1 MATART
7 TESGVS
13 RRALLKGGLAVGT
26 GLIVGFRLPIAGRR
40 SAFAQPGAFAPNQWI
55 SIDRDGLVT
64 IINSV
69 VEMGQGS
76 ITTMPAIVADELDT
90 DLNKVKVI
98 QAPADPKRYGNP
110 VTGTQSYGG
119 SRGVRDHL
127 EMLRKAG
134 AAAREML
141 MQAGAAEWGVP
152 ATEVETD
159 LDTVVHRPTGRRL
172 PYSALVDKAA
182 KLPVPQNPTLKTP
195 DKFRYMGKV
204 MHRRDTP
211 IKVNG
216 SAVFGMDVMVPGMLL
231 ASIERCPVFG
241 GKVKSFDATAAKRIK
256 GVKDVV
262 QVTNGIAVVADS
274 FWTALR
280 GRQALKVVWD
290 NGGRADVSSSS
301 IRQGYIDGAREVGQ
315 VARNDGDADKALAA
329 GSKTVEATY
338 EVPFL
343 EHACMEPMNATAS
356 VKPGSCEIWA
366 PTQSPGGT
374 QQTGAKVSGLPAE
387 KVIVNTTYLGGGF
400 GRRGEQDFILDA
412 LETSK
417 AVGAPVK
424 VMWTRPDDIQHGFY
438 RPSTYNVFKAS
449 LDGQGN
455 PTAWWN
461 RVVGPGILIQ
471 KGRAQAG
478 TIDPAA
484 VEGVRNMPYGIPN
497 VRVEWVNRDY
507 GIPIGFWRSVGPSQ
521 NGFIVESFVDEMAH
535 AAGKDPVEFR
545 KSLLARSPRHKA
557 VLELAA
563 AKANWGAPL
572 PAGRAR
578 GCAVMFSYGS
588 YVAHVAEVSVA
599 PDGKVRVHKLVGAI
613 DAGFAVN
620 PDQVK
625 AQMEGGG
632 IYALTALL
640 YGAITINRGRVQ
652 QSNFDNYP
660 MLRIDEAP
668 VMDTHILDS
677 GAPAGG
683 LGEPGVPTVAPAI
696 CNAIF
701 ALTGTRIRSLPIQPS
716 LLKRAQDDSEGT
728 EGARHLAA
736 TASASSRRISAVEAM
751 RAK

>member
-1 MATART
+1 MMATAGATRIA
-7 TESGVS
+7 VS
-13 RRALLKGGLAVGT
+13 RRALIKGGLAVGA
-26 GLIVGFRLPIAGRR
+26 GLVVGFQLPLRARK
-40 SAFAQPGAFAPNQWI
+40 ALAQSGNFAPNQWI

-76 ITTMPAIVADELDT
+76 LSTMPAIVADELDT
-90 DLNKVKVI
+90 DLGKVRVI
-98 QAPADPKRYGNP
+98 QAPANPKLYGNP
-110 VTGTQSYGG
+110 VTGSQSYGG
-119 SRGVRDHL
+119 SRGVRDHI

-141 MQAGAAEWGVP
+141 KQAGANEWGVP
-152 ATEVETD
+152 VAEVDTD
-159 LDTVVHRPTGRRL
+159 LDTVVHKPSGRRL
-172 PYSALVDKAA
+172 PYSALVDKAS

-204 MHRRDTP
+204 IHRRDTP
-211 IKVNG
+211 LKVNG
-216 SAVFGMDVMVPGMLL
+216 SAVFGMDVAVPGMLI

-241 GKVKSFDATAAKRIK
+241 GKVKTFDATAAKRIK
-256 GVKDVV
+256 GVKHVV

-274 FWTALR
+274 FWTATR
-280 GRQALKVVWD
+280 GRQALKVTWD
-290 NGGRADVSSSS
+290 EGAGAAVTSAS
-301 IRQGYIDGAREVGQ
+301 IRQGYADAAKSPGQ
-315 VARNDGDADKALAA
+315 VARNDGDADKALAGGA
-329 GSKTVEATY
+329 KTVEAIY

-356 VKPGSCEIWA
+356 VKPDSCEIWA

-374 QQTGAKVSGLPAE
+374 QQTGARISGLPVE

-400 GRRGEQDFILDA
+400 GRRGEQDFIVDA

-438 RPSTYNVFKAS
+438 RPSTYNVFKAA
-449 LDGQGN
+449 LDAQGN
-455 PTAWWN
+455 PVAWWN
-461 RVVGPGILIQ
+461 RIAGPGILIQ

-484 VEGVRNMPYGIPN
+484 VEGVRNMPYTIPN
-497 VRVEWVNRDY
+497 VRVEWVDKDY

-521 NGFIVESFVDEMAH
+521 NGFIVESFVDEVAL

-545 KSLLARSPRHKA
+545 RALLTKSPRHKA

-563 AKANWGAPL
+563 DKANWGAPL

-640 YGAITINRGRVQ
+640 YGAITIDRGRVQ
-652 QSNFDNYP
+652 QSNFNDYP
-660 MLRIDEAP
+660 MLRINEAP
-668 VMDTHILDS
+668 VMETYILDS

-683 LGEPGVPTVAPAI
+683 LGEPGVPTVAPAV
-696 CNAIF
+696 CNAIY
-701 ALTGTRIRSLPIQPS
+701 ALTGKRIRTLPIQPEA
-716 LLKRAQDDSEGT
+716 LKRT
-728 EGARHLAA
+728 
-736 TASASSRRISAVEAM
+736 
-751 RAK
+751 

>member
-1 MATART
+1 MAASRIAQ
-7 TESGVS
+7 GRIS
-13 RRALLKGGLAVGT
+13 RRALIKGSLAMGT
-26 GLIVGFRLPIAGRR
+26 GLIVGFHLPLAGGNAPR
-40 SAFAQPGAFAPNQWI
+40 AQAGSLTPNQWV

-64 IINSV
+64 IVNSV

-76 ITTMPAIVADELDT
+76 LTTMPAIIADELDT
-90 DLNKVKVI
+90 DLGKVRVT
-98 QAPADPKRYGNP
+98 QAPANPKLYANP
-110 VTGTQSYGG
+110 VTGAQGYGG
-119 SRGVRDHL
+119 SRGVRDHID
-127 EMLRKAG
+127 MLRKVG

-141 MQAGAAEWGVP
+141 MQAGANEWGVP
-152 ATEVETD
+152 LSDVDTD
-159 LDTVVHRPTGRRL
+159 LDTVVHKPSGRRM

-182 KLPVPQNPTLKTP
+182 QLPVPQNPRLKKP
-195 DKFRYMGKV
+195 EQFRYMGKL

-211 IKVNG
+211 LKVNG
-216 SAVFGMDVMVPGMLL
+216 SAVFGMDVVVPGMLI
-231 ASIERCPVFG
+231 ASVERCPVFG
-241 GKVKSFDATAAKRIK
+241 GKVKTFDATAAKRIK

-262 QVTNGIAVVADS
+262 QVTNGVAVVADS
-274 FWTALR
+274 FWTAQR
-280 GRQALKVVWD
+280 GRKALKIVWD
-290 NGGRADVSSSS
+290 EGPVAAVSSAS
-301 IRQGYIDGAREVGQ
+301 IRQGYVAAAAQAGQ

-329 GSKTVEATY
+329 GAKTVEAVY

-343 EHACMEPMNATAS
+343 EHACMEPMNATAL

-366 PTQSPGGT
+366 PTQSPGST
-374 QQTGAKVSGLPAE
+374 QITGSKVSGVPVE

-424 VMWTRPDDIQHGFY
+424 VMWTREDDIQHGFY
-438 RPSTYNVFKAS
+438 RPATYNVFKAA
-449 LDGQGN
+449 LDGQGT
-455 PTAWWN
+455 PVAWWN

-484 VEGVRNMPYGIPN
+484 MEGVRNMPYDIPN
-497 VRVEWVNRDY
+497 VHVEWVNKDY
-507 GIPIGFWRSVGPSQ
+507 GVPLGFWRSVGPSQ
-521 NGFIVESFVDEMAH
+521 NGFIVESFVDEMAK

-545 KSLLARSPRHKA
+545 RGLLGKSPRHKA

-563 AKANWGAPL
+563 AKANWGSPL

-599 PDGKVRVHKLVGAI
+599 PDGKLKIHKLVGAI

-640 YGAITINRGRVQ
+640 YGEITIDRGRVK
-652 QSNFDNYP
+652 QSNFDNYR

-668 VMDTHILDS
+668 EMEVHILNS
-677 GAPAGG
+677 GEAAGG
-683 LGEPGVPTVAPAI
+683 LGEPGVPTVAPAV

-701 ALTGTRIRSLPIQPS
+701 ALTGTRVRSLPIRPDT
-716 LLKRAQDDSEGT
+716 LKRA
-728 EGARHLAA
+728 
-736 TASASSRRISAVEAM
+736 
-751 RAK
+751 

>member
-1 MATART
+1 MATSRT
-7 TESGVS
+7 AQAQIS
-13 RRALLKGGLAVGT
+13 RRALMKGSLAVST
-26 GLIVGFRLPIAGRR
+26 GLVVGFRVPFTGRD
-40 SAFAQPGAFAPNQWI
+40 AALAQAGAFAPNQWI
-55 SIDRDGLVT
+55 SIDRDGVVT

-76 ITTMPAIVADELDT
+76 LTTMPAIVADELDT
-90 DLNKVKVI
+90 DLGKVRVN
-98 QAPADPKRYGNP
+98 QAPANPKLYANP
-110 VTGTQSYGG
+110 VTGSQSYGG
-119 SRGVRDHL
+119 SRGVRDHIA
-127 EMLRKAG
+127 MLRKAG

-141 MQAGAAEWGVP
+141 MQAGANEWGVQL
-152 ATEVETD
+152 ADVDTE

-172 PYSALVDKAA
+172 PYRALVDKAA
-182 KLPVPQNPTLKTP
+182 QLPVPQNPRLKTP
-195 DKFRYMGKV
+195 DRFRYMGKM

-211 IKVNG
+211 LKVNG
-216 SAVFGMDVMVPGMLL
+216 SAVFGMDVVVPSMLI

-262 QVTNGIAVVADS
+262 QVSNGIAVVADS
-274 FWTALR
+274 FWTAQL
-280 GRQALKVVWD
+280 GRNALKVVWD
-290 NGGRADVSSSS
+290 EGAGAAVTSET
-301 IRQGYIDGAREVGQ
+301 IRQGYAAGAAQPGL
-315 VARNDGDADKALAA
+315 VARNDGETDKALAVGA
-329 GSKTVEATY
+329 KTIEAIY

-356 VKPGSCEIWA
+356 VKPDSCEIWA
-366 PTQSPGGT
+366 PTQNPGGT
-374 QQTGAKVSGLPAE
+374 QMTGARISGIPIE

-400 GRRGEQDFILDA
+400 GRRGEQDFIVDA

-424 VMWTRPDDIQHGFY
+424 VMWTRADDIQHGFY
-438 RPSTYNVFKAS
+438 RPATYNVFKGA
-449 LDGQGN
+449 LDAQGN
-455 PTAWWN
+455 LVAWWN

-478 TIDPAA
+478 TIDAA
-484 VEGVRNMPYGIPN
+484 AMEGVRNMPYNVPN
-497 VRVEWVNRDY
+497 VHVEWVDKDY

-521 NGFIVESFVDEMAH
+521 NGFIVESFVDEMAKS
-535 AAGKDPVEFR
+535 AGKDPVEFR
-545 KSLLARSPRHKA
+545 RGLLGKSPRHKA

-563 AKANWGAPL
+563 SKANWGAPL

-599 PDGKVRVHKLVGAI
+599 PNGKVRVHKLVGAI
-613 DAGFAVN
+613 DPGFAVN

-640 YGAITINRGRVQ
+640 YGEITIDRGRVK
-652 QSNFDNYP
+652 QSNFNDYQ

-668 VMDTHILDS
+668 EMEVHILNS
-677 GAPAGG
+677 GEAAGG
-683 LGEPGVPTVAPAI
+683 LGEPGVPTVAPAV

-701 ALTGTRIRSLPIQPS
+701 AVTGKRIRKLP
-716 LLKRAQDDSEGT
+716 LEDNVLKRA
-728 EGARHLAA
+728 
-736 TASASSRRISAVEAM
+736 
-751 RAK
+751 

>member
-1 MATART
+1 MPTSRT
-7 TESGVS
+7 THVAIS
-13 RRALLKGGLAVGT
+13 RRAIIKGTLAVGT
-26 GLIVGFRLPIAGRR
+26 GLVVGFSLPMTGRNLALAQAGT
-40 SAFAQPGAFAPNQWI
+40 FAPNQWV

-90 DLNKVKVI
+90 DLGKIRVT
-98 QAPADPKRYGNP
+98 QAPANPKLYANP
-110 VTGTQSYGG
+110 VTGAQGYGG
-119 SRGVRDHL
+119 SRGVRDHIA
-127 EMLRKAG
+127 MLRKAG

-141 MQAGAAEWGVP
+141 MQAGANEWGVP
-152 ATEVETD
+152 LSEVDTD
-159 LDTVVHRPTGRRL
+159 LDTVVHKSSGRRL

-195 DKFRYMGKV
+195 DKYRYMGKV

-216 SAVFGMDVMVPGMLL
+216 SAVFGMDVAVPGMLV

-241 GKVKSFDATAAKRIK
+241 GKVKTFDATAAKRIK
-256 GVKDVV
+256 GVKNVV
-262 QVTNGIAVVADS
+262 QVTNGVAVVADS
-274 FWTALR
+274 FWTAVR
-280 GRQALKVVWD
+280 GRQALKVIWD
-290 NGGRADVSSSS
+290 EGPVAAVTSAS
-301 IRQGYIDGAREVGQ
+301 IHQGYVDGAKQSGQ
-315 VARNDGDADKALAA
+315 VARNDGDADTALAA
-329 GSKTVEATY
+329 GAKTVEAVY

-356 VKPGSCEIWA
+356 VKPDSCEIWA
-366 PTQSPGGT
+366 PTQSPGAT
-374 QQTGAKVSGLPAE
+374 QMTGARISGIPVE

-400 GRRGEQDFILDA
+400 GRRGEQDFIVDA

-438 RPSTYNVFKAS
+438 RPATYNVFKAA
-449 LDGQGN
+449 LDAQGN
-455 PTAWWN
+455 PVAWWN
-461 RVVGPGILIQ
+461 RIVGPGILIQ

-484 VEGVRNMPYGIPN
+484 VEGVRNMPYDVPN
-497 VRVEWVNRDY
+497 VHVEWVDKDY
-507 GIPIGFWRSVGPSQ
+507 GIPLGFWRSVGPSQ
-521 NGFIVESFVDEMAH
+521 NGFIVESFVDEMAK

-545 KSLLARSPRHKA
+545 RGLLGKSPRHKA

-640 YGAITINRGRVQ
+640 YGEITIDRGRVQ
-652 QSNFDNYP
+652 QSNFHDYP
-660 MLRIDEAP
+660 MLRLDEAP
-668 VMDTHILDS
+668 EMEVHILNS
-677 GAPAGG
+677 GEAAGG
-683 LGEPGVPTVAPAI
+683 LGEPGVPTVAPAV

-701 ALTGTRIRSLPIQPS
+701 ALTGTRVRSLPIRPET
-716 LLKRAQDDSEGT
+716 LRRA
-728 EGARHLAA
+728 
-736 TASASSRRISAVEAM
+736 
-751 RAK
+751 